1 MPYTLLYH
9 PAVKREDL
17 KVIPR
22 KIRSRLARAV
32 KTRLTSE
39 PARYGAPLK
48 GTLRPYWKLRV
59 GDYRIVYKIV
69 NGEVWILAI
78 LHRKEV
84 YAAVGGRRG
93 WKPREE

>member
-1 MPYTLLYH
+1 VPYILLYH
-9 PAVKREDL
+9 PAVKSKDL

-22 KIRSRLARAV
+22 NIRSRLARAV
-32 KTRLTSE
+32 QTRLTTE

-84 YAAVGGRRG
+84 YEAVSGRRG
-93 WKPREE
+93 